1 MQRIVLALSAAALVG
16 GAAALPAQQRV
27 TVDLRAAAAAPTQKL
42 ATTELDVGIGF
53 GGTVAFRLQQHLHL
67 YAGWDWMHFQADDSF
82 AGSDM
87 DFEET
92 GYTFGL
98 RFEHPF
104 RGESGGLAY
113 RLEGGGTFKHIEIE
127 DDEGEAIADS
137 EHGLGYEAGAA
148 LLLPLGSTWR
158 FTPGLRY
165 RSLDRDFRIGSAKT
179 DASLRYVALELGES
193 RRF

>member
-1 MQRIVLALSAAALVG
+1 MQRVFLALSAAALVG
-16 GAAALPAQQRV
+16 TAASLPAQQRW
-27 TVDLRAAAAAPTQKL
+27 TIDLRAAAAAPTQKL
-42 ATTELDVGIGF
+42 ATTELDAGLGLS
-53 GGTVAFRLQQHLHL
+53 GTVAFRLQQHLHL
-67 YAGWDWMHFQADDSF
+67 YAGWDWMHFKADDSF
-82 AGSDM
+82 AGSDV

-104 RGESGGLAY
+104 RGESRGLAY

-127 DDEGEAIADS
+127 DDDGELIADS
-137 EHGLGYEAGAA
+137 DHGLGYEAAAA
-148 LLLPLGSTWR
+148 LLFPLGSGWR

-165 RSLDRDFRIGSAKT
+165 RSLDREFRIGSAAT
-179 DASLRYVALELGES
+179 DAGLRYVALELGVS